1 MSDPTVVLVHGAFA
15 DASSW
20 RGVFD
25 ALKSDGRKVLA
36 PPSPLRGLE
45 SDAEYISAV
54 TASVDGPVL
63 LVGHSWGGALI
74 TVAGVAENVVG
85 LVYVAGFAPDEG
97 EALGP
102 LQAGFPAPP
111 AATHFLPAEIP
122 GGVEVTIDPAAFAE
136 VFAAD
141 IDPADAAFM
150 AIAQRPLS
158 AMALEEPAAAAA
170 WRTKPSWA
178 VLPTQDCAIHP
189 EVHRFSYER
198 AGARTTEVPGA
209 SHVVMISNPGPVAG
223 VITEALT
230 AVPTQV

>member
-1 MSDPTVVLVHGAFA
+1 MSEPTVVLVHGAFA

-45 SDAEYISAV
+45 SDAEYITAV

-102 LQAGFPAPP
+102 LQTGFPAPP
-111 AATHFLPAEIP
+111 AATHFVPAEIP
-122 GGVEVTIDPAAFAE
+122 GGVEVAIDPAAFAE

-141 IDPADAAFM
+141 LDPADAAFM

-178 VLPTQDCAIHP
+178 VLPTQDSAIHP
-189 EVHRFSYER
+189 DLHRFSYER

-209 SHVVMISNPGPVAG
+209 SHVVMISRPGLVAG
-223 VITEALT
+223 VITEALS
-230 AVPTQV
+230 AVPTRV

>member
-1 MSDPTVVLVHGAFA
+1 MVDPTVVLAHGAFT

-20 RGVFD
+20 RGVFE
-25 ALKSDGRKVLA
+25 ALQSDGRKVLA
-36 PPSPLRGLE
+36 PAIPLRGLE
-45 SDAEYISAV
+45 SDAEYVSAI
-54 TASVDGPVL
+54 TGSIDGPVL
-63 LVGHSWGGALI
+63 LVGHSWGGAVI

-97 EALGP
+97 ETLGG

-122 GGVEVTIDPAAFAE
+122 GGVEVTLDPAAFAE

-141 IDPADAAFM
+141 VDPADVAFM

-158 AMALEEPAAAAA
+158 AMALEEPASAAA

-178 VLPTQDCAIHP
+178 VLPTMDRAIHP
-189 EVHRFSYER
+189 DLHHFAYER
-198 AGARTTEVPGA
+198 AGARITEVPDA
-209 SHVVMISNPGPVAG
+209 SHAVLISHPESVAT
-223 VITEALT
+223 VITEALS
-230 AVPTQV
+230 AVPAQV

>member
-1 MSDPTVVLVHGAFA
+1 MVDPTVVLVHGAFA

-20 RGVFD
+20 RGVFK
-25 ALKSDGRKVLA
+25 ALESDGHKVLA

-54 TASVDGPVL
+54 AASVDGPVL

-97 EALGP
+97 EALGS

-111 AATHFLPAEIP
+111 AAGHFLPAEIP
-122 GGVEVTIDPAAFAE
+122 GGVEVAIDPAAFAE

-141 IDPADAAFM
+141 LDPADAAFM

-158 AMALEEPAAAAA
+158 AMALEEPASAAA

-178 VLPTQDCAIHP
+178 VLPTQDRAIHP
-189 EVHRFSYER
+189 DLHRFSYER

>member
-20 RGVFD
+20 RGVSET
-25 ALKSDGRKVLA
+25 LQGDGRKVLA
-36 PPSPLRGLE
+36 PPSPLRGLA
-45 SDAEYISAV
+45 SDAEYLSAIIG
-54 TASVDGPVL
+54 AVDGPVL
-63 LVGHSWGGALI
+63 LVGHSWGGAVI

-85 LVYVAGFAPDEG
+85 LVYVAGLAPDEG
-97 EALGP
+97 EAIGP

-122 GGVEVTIDPAAFAE
+122 GGVEVSIDPAFFAE

-141 IDPADAAFM
+141 LDPADAAFM

-158 AMALEEPAAAAA
+158 ATALEEPADAAA

-178 VLPTQDCAIHP
+178 VLPMQDRAIHP
-189 EVHRFSYER
+189 DVHRFSYER
-198 AGARTTEVPGA
+198 AGATTSEVSRA
-209 SHVVMISNPGPVAG
+209 SHVVMISHTDLVAR
-223 VITEALT
+223 VISEAVS
-230 AVPTQV
+230 AVPASS

>member
-20 RGVFD
+20 RGVFE
-25 ALKSDGRKVLA
+25 ALNSDGRKVLA

-45 SDAEYISAV
+45 SDAEYISAI
-54 TASVDGPVL
+54 TGSVDGPVL
-63 LVGHSWGGALI
+63 LVGHSWGGAVI
-74 TVAGVAENVVG
+74 TVAGVTENVVG

-97 EALGP
+97 EALGK
-102 LQAGFPAPP
+102 LQAGFAPP
-111 AATHFLPAEIP
+111 RAATHFLPAEIP
-122 GGVEVTIDPAAFAE
+122 GGVEVAIDPAAFPE

-141 IDPADAAFM
+141 VDPADAAFM

-178 VLPTQDCAIHP
+178 VLPTRDSAIHP
-189 EVHRFSYER
+189 DLHRFSYER

-209 SHVVMISNPGPVAG
+209 SHVVMISHPEEVAM
-223 VITEALT
+223 VITDALS

>member
-1 MSDPTVVLVHGAFA
+1 MTDPTVVLVHGAFA

-25 ALKSDGRKVLA
+25 ALKSDERKVLA
-36 PPSPLRGLE
+36 PPSPLRALE
-45 SDAEYISAV
+45 SDAEYISAIIN
-54 TASVDGPVL
+54 SVDGPVL

-74 TVAGVAENVVG
+74 TVAGIAENVVG

-97 EALGP
+97 EALGA

-111 AATHFLPAEIP
+111 AASHFLPAQIP
-122 GGVEVTIDPAAFAE
+122 GGVEVAIDPAAFAE

-141 IDPADAAFM
+141 VDPDDAAFM

-158 AMALEEPAAAAA
+158 AMALEERATAAA

-178 VLPTQDCAIHP
+178 VLPTQDNAIHP
-189 EVHRFSYER
+189 EVHRFSYAR
-198 AGARTTEVPGA
+198 AGARITEVPGA
-209 SHVVMISNPGPVAG
+209 SHVVMISQPGVVAG
-223 VITEALT
+223 VITEALS
-230 AVPTQV
+230 AVPMQV

>member
-85 LVYVAGFAPDEG
+85 LVYVAGFAPDAG

-122 GGVEVTIDPAAFAE
+122 GGVEVAIDPAAFAE

-141 IDPADAAFM
+141 VDPAEAAFM

-158 AMALEEPAAAAA
+158 ATALEEPAAAAA

-178 VLPTQDCAIHP
+178 VLPMQDCAIHP
-189 EVHRFSYER
+189 DVHRFSYER

-209 SHVVMISNPGPVAG
+209 SHVVMVSQPGAVAG
-223 VITEALT
+223 VITEALS

>member
-1 MSDPTVVLVHGAFA
+1 
-15 DASSW
+15 
-20 RGVFD
+20 VFE
-25 ALKSDGRKVLA
+25 ALEFDGRKVLA

-63 LVGHSWGGALI
+63 LVGHSWGGAVI

-122 GGVEVTIDPAAFAE
+122 GGVEVAIDPAAFAE

-141 IDPADAAFM
+141 VDPADAAFM

-158 AMALEEPAAAAA
+158 AMALEEPASAAA

-178 VLPTQDCAIHP
+178 VLPTQDSAIHP
-189 EVHRFSYER
+189 DLHRFSYDR
-198 AGARTTEVPGA
+198 AGATTTEVPGA
-209 SHVVMISNPGPVAG
+209 SHAVMISCPGSVAG
-223 VITEALT
+223 VITEALS